1 MSSEQ
6 TPAPTEG
13 ALGEG
18 VVGNR
23 STQAVTSSTPNAA
36 GGTMGASPTKPT
48 LSLSYLDSAQA
59 YLSELGEDVS
69 SDLLMGVSGEAFR
82 LFYDR
87 ANPGRSGAVF
97 LHNPLR
103 ALCGALGFNHDIDFH
118 ETREE
123 AVAAVL
129 AHHDA
134 GRPVIL
140 QFGEEFP
147 LLYPRLRVRLLGKE
161 HHMTRAEVEASLTPT
176 EGFLEL
182 GLYGFYVFTIGERDR
197 EPKPKQ
203 IYLGALRR
211 ARKIARAERRVRGC
225 AVGLLAYDS
234 MIAVLRA
241 KRDLSRVT
249 YAEIARVADWN
260 GPSSQQLIDSRRA
273 GIEFLRSAEGVFEED
288 GQPEA
293 LAKAVLNLKD
303 TVQQLES
310 VLHRH
315 PVRRA
320 RAGARFVLAPETDDL
335 RKAYL
340 RKFFRA
346 CQSASKPL
354 ERAHDSERK
363 AIDEIMRIISISEK
377 TRM

>member
-6 TPAPTEG
+6 TPARIVG

-23 STQAVTSSTPNAA
+23 SSQAVASDTPKPPDGGIGAA
-36 GGTMGASPTKPT
+36 PADPI

-59 YLSELGEDVS
+59 YLAEIGEDVS

-87 ANPGRSGAVF
+87 ANPGRSGSVF

-118 ETREE
+118 EHRKE
-123 AVAAVL
+123 AVDAVI

-134 GRPVIL
+134 GRPVIV

-147 LLYPRLRVRLLGKE
+147 LLYPGLRSRLLGKE
-161 HHMTRAEVEASLTPT
+161 AHMTRAEVESSLTPT

-197 EPKPKQ
+197 EPKPEQ
-203 IYLGALRR
+203 VYLGALRR
-211 ARKIARAERRVRGC
+211 ARKIVRADRRVRGC
-225 AVGLLAYDS
+225 AVGFLAYDT

-249 YAEIARVADWN
+249 YAELVRIAEWN
-260 GPSSQQLIDSRRA
+260 GSSSRQLIDSRRA
-273 GIEFLRSAEGVFEED
+273 GVGFLASAEDVFEEE
-288 GQPEA
+288 GQAEA
-293 LAKAVLNLKD
+293 LVKAIQHLKE
-303 TVQQLES
+303 TVEQLES

-315 PVRRA
+315 PA
-320 RAGARFVLAPETDDL
+320 TSAHAGARFVLAPEEDEL

-363 AIDEIMRIISISEK
+363 AVEEIERVISISEK